1 MNVALA
7 LLLGTPLLN
16 CWAALP
22 FQDMLDSTQLVVIAK
37 VDSMWTL
44 MDTIPSTT
52 DNTKPYHH
60 ITEQIHVSAKI
71 LALYAK
77 TDSLSFPSGW
87 VHIAYSSGR
96 TFLPD
101 GGVIHTSGTPSYRLG
116 ETFLVPLFESSW
128 LHSETEPI
136 YRGTMT
142 WKYTVHND
150 SIFLYCEDTYLSLAE
165 AIDSLSSHF
174 IRIKTE

>member
-1 MNVALA
+1 MSVTLA
-7 LLLGTPLLN
+7 LLLTEPLFN

-22 FQDMLDSTQLVVIAK
+22 FQEMLDSTQLVAIAK
-37 VDSMWTL
+37 VDSVWTV
-44 MDTIPSTT
+44 MDTIPST

-77 TDSLSFPSGW
+77 NDSLSFPSGW

-101 GGVIHTSGTPSYRLG
+101 GGVIHTSGTPFYRLG
-116 ETFLVPLFESSW
+116 ETFLAPLFESSW

-142 WKYTVHND
+142 WKYTVSND
-150 SIFLYCEDTYLSLAE
+150 SIFLYCEDTYLSLTE

-174 IRIKTE
+174 IKIETK